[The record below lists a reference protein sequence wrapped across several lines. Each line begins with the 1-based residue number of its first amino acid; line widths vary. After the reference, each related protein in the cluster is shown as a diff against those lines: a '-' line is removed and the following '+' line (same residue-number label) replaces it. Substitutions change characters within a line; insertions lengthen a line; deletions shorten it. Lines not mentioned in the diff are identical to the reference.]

1 MSKIPWENLM
11 LTTSDKGMT
20 RNDENENEEA
30 SDVLSLFDNGDADRE
45 D

>member
-20 RNDENENEEA
+20 RNDENENEEKKKKT
-30 SDVLSLFDNGDADRE
+30 GGWPQ
-45 D
+45 